1 MTKNTVSTKTTKK
14 PVAKTVKTAKP
25 TLKGSGKDAKSTAK
39 KPVAKKKVAVS
50 KPEPFVHKSTVESI
64 NEAIASNNGKMPMK
78 LLRVIIDSYHAHA
91 ADMVAQHGHYSM
103 RGLVKLKAA
112 HVKPLPKREG
122 KKPGTNEV
130 VMLPARKEGYKGKA
144 VALMTLKEA
153 ALKYAKSQ
161 GCKMSK

>member
-1 MTKNTVSTKTTKK
+1 MTKNTVSTKKPAAKTITKTTKK
-14 PVAKTVKTAKP
+14 PS
-25 TLKGSGKDAKSTAK
+25 LKVGGKGAKSTAK
-39 KPVAKKKVAVS
+39 KPAAKKVAVS

-112 HVKPLPKREG
+112 HVKALPKREG

-161 GCKMSK
+161 GCKVNK